1 MNEKRRPLKTGKGKR
16 MTAEVLSNVYEN
28 LRGEIDAVL
37 VSDKILIDMDIQE
50 LELRRHCNPQTG
62 RGRIM
67 RRCKIYLIRGVLFVE
82 EMVG

>member
-1 MNEKRRPLKTGKGKR
+1 

-37 VSDKILIDMDIQE
+37 VYDKILIDMDIQE